1 MQIVR
6 KNDIPVNALPGR
18 GVRTAVGKGA
28 PSESKRMTLGWT
40 RYAAEFG
47 PMQPHNHAE
56 ETIIVTDCKDA
67 YMRFGPA
74 KDQLGERIP
83 LEPDMAVH
91 FPPLEWHVFEYDEGG
106 YLDIMYFYGQVDNIR
121 PEEMDQDGK

>member
-1 MQIVR
+1 MHIIYKR
-6 KNDIPVNALPGR
+6 DIPVNALPGR

-47 PMQPHNHAE
+47 PMEPHNHAE
-56 ETIIVTDCKDA
+56 ETIIVTGCKGA
-67 YMRFGPA
+67 YMRCGPE
-74 KDQLGERIP
+74 KDRLGERIL

-91 FPPLEWHVFEYDEGG
+91 FPALEWHVFEYDEDG
-106 YLDIMYFYGQVDNIR
+106 YLEIMYFYGQVDNIR
-121 PEEMDQDGK
+121 PEEIEQK